1 MTAGTDP
8 AAEPADRAAVAEL
21 LGREPRGPHRVVVR
35 DPTGRPVVIRNHPLL
50 DDGTPMPTLYWLLDR
65 DLNRRIGRL
74 EADGGVKQAE
84 ADVDP
89 DALAAAHERYR
100 AEREAEIPEDW
111 TGPRPFGGVGG
122 TRRGVKCLH
131 THYAWYLAGG
141 DDPVGA
147 WVAERL
153 EAGADSEP
161 R

>member
-1 MTAGTDP
+1 M
-8 AAEPADRAAVAEL
+8 
-21 LGREPRGPHRVVVR
+21 
-35 DPTGRPVVIRNHPLL
+35 VIRNHPLL

-74 EADGGVKQAE
+74 EAVGGVKQAE

-89 DALAAAHERYR
+89 DELAAAHERYR
-100 AEREAEIPEDW
+100 AEREAELPEDW

-141 DDPVGA
+141 DDPVGR

-153 EAGADSEP
+153 DAGADSGP